1 MNRPSLIVLDV
12 GHGNAAVLLDE
23 GVVVIDAGKGGLVLD
38 FLKSVGISVVDV
50 LLISHAD
57 SDHIRNAPDLLL
69 DDEIDVRLVCFNSD
83 ASKRTRVWR
92 HFRHAIKIARRKK
105 SLVADPQLTLA
116 QTGRLDRGQIHIE
129 VLYPPPE
136 LAAAGPSGEDED
148 EERITPNSMSA
159 AIRLIRDG
167 DPLVLLAGDIERGC
181 LEFWRDE
188 NTDPRTRILVF
199 PHHGGDPG
207 TADPVAFAED
217 LCTCVRPQ
225 VVLFSIHR
233 SQYELPI
240 PALVRAVRR
249 SCPEIRIVC
258 TQLSEHC
265 APTPPEGAISSH
277 LEPLPAA
284 GRERG
289 FCCAGTMVIELRS
302 EGPVLRP
309 LAEEHQEFIRC
320 HAPSALCQ
328 EDVG

>member
-12 GHGNAAVLLDE
+12 GHGNAAVLLDK
-23 GVVVIDAGKGGLVLD
+23 GVIVIDAGKGGMVLD
-38 FLKSVGISVVDV
+38 FLKSAGISVVDV

-83 ASKRTRVWR
+83 AGKSTRVWR

-105 SLVADPQLTLA
+105 SLVAEPQLTLA
-116 QTGRLDRGQIHIE
+116 QTGRLDRGKIRIE

-136 LAAAGPSGEDED
+136 LAAAGPGGEDEYAQQ
-148 EERITPNSMSA
+148 ITPNSMSA
-159 AIRLIRDG
+159 AIRLVRDG
-167 DPLVLLAGDIERGC
+167 IPLVLLAGDVEHGC
-181 LEFWRDE
+181 LDFWRDE
-188 NTDPRTRILVF
+188 RTDPRAKILVF

-207 TADPVAFAED
+207 TADPVAFAEQ
-217 LCTCVRPQ
+217 LCTLVQPQ
-225 VVLFSIHR
+225 AAIFSIHR

-240 PALVRAVRR
+240 PALVQAVRKT
-249 SCPEIRIVC
+249 SPELRIVC
-258 TQLSEHC
+258 TELAKHC
-265 APTPPEGAISSH
+265 AATEPDEPSTVH

-289 FCCAGTMVIELRS
+289 FCCAGTMVIELHS
-302 EGPVLRP
+302 AGPVLRP
-309 LAEEHQEFIRC
+309 LAEDHQGFIRR

-328 EDVG
+328 EEIG